1 MDISIIIEKD
11 GNQWCAHR
19 EDFVNL
25 QESIAGF
32 GYTETQA
39 LAELLEEERK
49 DEIPISYDNKLTSKD
64 WDGILARQAKAL
76 RRFI

>member
-19 EDFVNL
+19 EDFINL

-32 GYTETQA
+32 GNTETQA
-39 LAELLEEERK
+39 LAELLEEENYK
-49 DEIPISYDNKLTSKD
+49 N
-64 WDGILARQAKAL
+64 
-76 RRFI
+76 